1 VLFRRDPAA
10 VHEHGDPAAGAREHH
25 LGGKSQHQ
33 HPADGSG
40 QRRVGLRSFAA
51 GDQPG
56 QGGEGGH
63 AGGQA
68 EHAHGDIHQLLAVLK
83 GGDGARTDE
92 GTEAA
97 QDPVVH
103 RDDGPGD
110 HDGDRS
116 DQVRLQVGM
125 VQAQDRPPVEAL
137 AEAAGQRQGERSD
150 GAPHQHTPGK
160 SVSAG
165 GGAADEAAGND
176 GGGVAQRGQGGD
188 EMAVTG
194 LQHR

>member
-1 VLFRRDPAA
+1 
-10 VHEHGDPAAGAREHH
+10 
-25 LGGKSQHQ
+25 
-33 HPADGSG
+33 
-40 QRRVGLRSFAA
+40 
-51 GDQPG
+51 
-56 QGGEGGH
+56 
-63 AGGQA
+63 
-68 EHAHGDIHQLLAVLK
+68 
-83 GGDGARTDE
+83 
-92 GTEAA
+92 
-97 QDPVVH
+97 
-103 RDDGPGD
+103 
-110 HDGDRS
+110 
-116 DQVRLQVGM
+116 M